1 MLDCDLH
8 HIIQHVGTND
18 LNVKKTASQI
28 VTPIIGLAASLKT
41 KKKQEFISLLLYQ
54 NLIISIK
61 KQNNS

>member
-41 KKKQEFISLLLYQ
+41 KKKTRIYISLVVPKFD
-54 NLIISIK
+54 NLDK
-61 KQNNS
+61 KAK